1 VRRQRA
7 ESDYLFG
14 SFYFGYR
21 KRTLVVLVLLRQNL
35 LPRRSGSGQTVP
47 KMEIREKELE
57 DQPWIE
63 RLLSERWGW
72 EGRVIA
78 HGEIFD
84 ARTLPALVAG
94 D

>member
-1 VRRQRA
+1 
-7 ESDYLFG
+7 
-14 SFYFGYR
+14 
-21 KRTLVVLVLLRQNL
+21 
-35 LPRRSGSGQTVP
+35 
-47 KMEIREKELE
+47 MEIREKELE